1 MTPNALVLTVA
12 RDSLMLSQGLLS
24 KYFGK
29 SHVISRVR
37 LCEVGASTC
46 ELLPEFLR
54 QFVSQL
60 RRLSQGGNQNQATLQ
75 SGRYICVKRE
85 NKYQTEFESLAKAL
99 TSASSSHICRAA
111 NLRTSCEGVA
121 LELAER

>member
-75 SGRYICVKRE
+75 SGLYIRE
-85 NKYQTEFESLAKAL
+85 KEEISIKLNLNLLPRRTLQHQVVIFVDQPICGHLAKESLL
-99 TSASSSHICRAA
+99 
-111 NLRTSCEGVA
+111 NLLR
-121 LELAER
+121 

>member
-1 MTPNALVLTVA
+1 M
-12 RDSLMLSQGLLS
+12 
-24 KYFGK
+24 K
-29 SHVISRVR
+29 
-37 LCEVGASTC
+37 VGASTC

-60 RRLSQGGNQNQATLQ
+60 RRLSQGDNQNQATLQ

-99 TSASSSHICRAA
+99 TSASGSHIVDQPICGHLAKESLL
-111 NLRTSCEGVA
+111 NLLRGESTG
-121 LELAER
+121 LADATGPAWLPIMVLGPSAGAP